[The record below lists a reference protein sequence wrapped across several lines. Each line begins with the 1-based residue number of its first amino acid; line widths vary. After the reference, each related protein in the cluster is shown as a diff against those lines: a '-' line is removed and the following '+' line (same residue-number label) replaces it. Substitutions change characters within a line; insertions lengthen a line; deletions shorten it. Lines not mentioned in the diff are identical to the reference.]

1 MCSPEARV
9 KTEFEVEVWWSDVS
23 DFLTQVWDGRLSLL
37 ELSLALIEL

>member
-23 DFLTQVWDGRLSLL
+23 DFLTQLNENIHILK
-37 ELSLALIEL
+37 

>member
-23 DFLTQVWDGRLSLL
+23 DFLTQLNESIHILK
-37 ELSLALIEL
+37 